1 MDNNQAPII
10 AAWVIMTVLAG
21 VTVAMRFYTR
31 RLILHILGPDDWMIL
46 VSMVC
51 TWWASGVRRAPHSSP
66 R

>member
-1 MDNNQAPII
+1 MAQVSNTTAAEASPMDNNQAPII

-46 VSMVC
+46 VSMVG
-51 TWWASGVRRAPHSSP
+51 T
-66 R
+66 